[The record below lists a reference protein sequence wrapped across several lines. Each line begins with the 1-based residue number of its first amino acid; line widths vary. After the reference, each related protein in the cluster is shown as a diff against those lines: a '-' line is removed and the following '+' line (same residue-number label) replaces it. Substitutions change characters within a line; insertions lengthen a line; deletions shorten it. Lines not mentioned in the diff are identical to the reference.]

1 MKYMLTIRTILF
13 LVVSGFIVFSLFKSK
28 NPNNNNTIKNVIMNI
43 LTFILFFVVYYFVIG
58 IISMIPLAMIS
69 SNSNSGYDS
78 GLWVYSIILGMAL
91 APILSLITTIKLN
104 KKEKHTEIVEQVN
117 NNNDIQKNKTNPFI
131 IIAIVIV
138 SLIGIGILLSTIL
151 NFNVS

>member
-1 MKYMLTIRTILF
+1 MLTIRTILF

-28 NPNNNNTIKNVIMNI
+28 NPNNNTIKNVIMNI

>member
-1 MKYMLTIRTILF
+1 M
-13 LVVSGFIVFSLFKSK
+13 SLFKSK
-28 NPNNNNTIKNVIMNI
+28 NPNNNTIKNVIMNI

>member
-1 MKYMLTIRTILF
+1 MLSIHTILF
-13 LVVSGFIVFSLFKSK
+13 MVVSGFIVFSLFKSK

>member
-13 LVVSGFIVFSLFKSK
+13 IVVSGFIVFSLFKSK

>member
-1 MKYMLTIRTILF
+1 MKYMLSIRTILF
-13 LVVSGFIVFSLFKSK
+13 IVVSGFIVFSLFKSK
-28 NPNNNNTIKNVIMNI
+28 NPNNNTIKNVIMNI

>member
-1 MKYMLTIRTILF
+1 MLTIHTILF
-13 LVVSGFIVFSLFKSK
+13 MVVSGFIVFSLFKSK
-28 NPNNNNTIKNVIMNI
+28 NPNNNTIKNVIMNI

>member
-1 MKYMLTIRTILF
+1 MSILF
-13 LVVSGFIVFSLFKSK
+13 FVFFGIIVFLLFKSK
-28 NPNNNNTIKNVIMNI
+28 NENQNNNTIKNVIMNI

-138 SLIGIGILLSTIL
+138 SLIGIGILLSTIFNL
-151 NFNVS
+151 NVS

>member
-1 MKYMLTIRTILF
+1 MLTIRTILF
-13 LVVSGFIVFSLFKSK
+13 IVVSGFIVFSLFKSK

-43 LTFILFFVVYYFVIG
+43 LTFILFFVVYYFVIC

>member
-1 MKYMLTIRTILF
+1 MLTIHTILF
-13 LVVSGFIVFSLFKSK
+13 MVVSGFIVFSLFKSK
-28 NPNNNNTIKNVIMNI
+28 NPNNNTIKNVIMNI

-131 IIAIVIV
+131 IIAIVVV